1 MSKSF
6 NLTHRHRP
14 DTSFTLWIDD
24 LFIRILEVLH
34 IDVSGVSQEE
44 LETFLGTLSVL
55 KPEITVHIALPCSF
69 VNYMLRY
76 E

>member
-6 NLTHRHRP
+6 ILTHRHRP
-14 DTSFTLWIDD
+14 ETSFTLGIDD
-24 LFIRILEVLH
+24 LFIRVLEVLH

-76 E
+76 R